1 MKTLR
6 FEEIGR
12 LELVEVENP
21 RIGPD
26 QLLIRTGAA
35 TICTSDLH
43 DLHGNPFGI
52 DLPVILGHEGAGTVV
67 EVGAAV
73 TGFRIGD
80 RIAAHPVH
88 PCYQCP
94 TCRAGMDH
102 LCTEMG
108 HFGLN
113 LPGTFAEWFVV
124 RADRARVI
132 PNEVDFAV
140 AALTEPVC
148 VSLEAVRQANLQ
160 PGGSL
165 LVISDG
171 PFGVLMAR
179 LAGESGLD
187 RVVLAGHHEYRMS
200 FAPAALAI
208 DIRGVP
214 DPAAALREAS
224 GGEGF
229 DAVILAVAAKE
240 AVSLGLDALRPKGRL
255 VIFAPMPGDTPV
267 DLFKV
272 LLRELEIVGSV
283 NDPGLMD
290 EAVAALAQPSL
301 ALADLVTHRFRIDD
315 YREAFALAEN
325 RRGEAMKI
333 AFVFDE
339 STALERS

>member
-1 MKTLR
+1 MKALR

-214 DPAAALREAS
+214 DPA
-224 GGEGF
+224 
-229 DAVILAVAAKE
+229 
-240 AVSLGLDALRPKGRL
+240 
-255 VIFAPMPGDTPV
+255 
-267 DLFKV
+267 
-272 LLRELEIVGSV
+272 
-283 NDPGLMD
+283 
-290 EAVAALAQPSL
+290 
-301 ALADLVTHRFRIDD
+301 
-315 YREAFALAEN
+315 
-325 RRGEAMKI
+325 
-333 AFVFDE
+333 
-339 STALERS
+339 